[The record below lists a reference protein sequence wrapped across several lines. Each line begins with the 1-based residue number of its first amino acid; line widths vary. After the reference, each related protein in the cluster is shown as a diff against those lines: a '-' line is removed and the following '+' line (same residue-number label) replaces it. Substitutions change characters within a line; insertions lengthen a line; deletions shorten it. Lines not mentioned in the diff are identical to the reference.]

1 MALITCPDC
10 GKEFSDQA
18 AACPNCGRPN
28 IPASH
33 NTTQMN
39 SASDAHINLS
49 KASTGPGNQTAPKR
63 KKNSGLSIIAF
74 IFSLLGCTFILG
86 ILLAIIDLCKKDKE
100 HDHILSKFSI
110 GISVAWI
117 FLIAA
122 SSALSDESNTDSSTI
137 QTEEATIDF
146 SDTDVPESAEEA
158 EMIVYIPVTADEL
171 ANALNG
177 NAMKAKEDYEGKYL
191 EITGKLGTVDSDGRY
206 IGIDT
211 DDFTLVNIQCYL
223 QTDDQRA
230 VVMSKTTGDSIVVRG
245 ICEDVGEL
253 LGYRIEI
260 DSIE

>member
-28 IPASH
+28 IPVSRDAIQMHSAG
-33 NTTQMN
+33 NARIDLGKAPVRSGTQ
-39 SASDAHINLS
+39 A
-49 KASTGPGNQTAPKR
+49 APKR
-63 KKNSGLSIIAF
+63 KKNSSLSVIAF
-74 IFSLLGCTFILG
+74 IFSLLGCTFVLG
-86 ILLAIIDLCKKDKE
+86 FLLAIIDLCKKDKE
-100 HDHILSKFSI
+100 HDHILSIFSI

-122 SSALSDESNTDSSTI
+122 SASLGDESNTGNSTAQIEETTIDSSDV
-137 QTEEATIDF
+137 EEL
-146 SDTDVPESAEEA
+146 ESSEET

-171 ANALNG
+171 ADALNG

-191 EITGKLGTVDSDGRY
+191 EITGTLGTVDSDGKY

-211 DDFTLVNIQCYL
+211 DAFALVNIQCYL